1 MNDSHDLQ
9 LLFNS
14 HIPVIYIETR
24 EERRA
29 IEVLKTVRFTLG
41 RPAFRWTVT
50 EGLVN
55 LGMDVALDEALVE
68 PVNALMHIKNARE
81 AGIYIL
87 IDFHPF
93 LSDPV
98 HVRLLKDIALQHDSV
113 AKTLVFLSHEV
124 TMPEELKAY
133 SARFEMKLPDKEAIK
148 QIVRQTADKWSKQHA
163 GNKVKADKEAYKILV
178 NNLTGLTAA
187 DVRRLARKAIYDDG
201 AIASSDIPNVMK
213 AKYDLLNKDG
223 ILHFEYETEKFS
235 EIGGFNNLKEWLQK
249 REMAFSNESSILD
262 RPKGVLLLGVQGCGK
277 SLAAKAVAGGWGLPL
292 LRFDLGAMYNKYH
305 GETERNLRETL
316 KSSETMAP
324 CVLWIDEIE
333 KALSSSD
340 ADNGTSKRV
349 LGSLLTWMAE
359 NENKVFIVA
368 TANDIESL
376 PPELV
381 RKGRLDEIFFVDLTS
396 MKTRMKIFEIHLRKR
411 DEKPVHFDIALM
423 AKKAEGFSGAEI
435 EQAVVSALYS
445 AHTQDRP
452 LTDKDIFSELEMTR
466 PLSVVMKEKIDHL
479 RQWASERTVPADGYL
494 RNK

>member
-1 MNDSHDLQ
+1 MINDSHDLQ

-14 HIPVIYIETR
+14 HIPIIYIETR

-29 IEVLKTVRFTLG
+29 IEVLKSVRFSLG
-41 RPAFRWTVT
+41 RQAYRWTVT

-55 LGMDVALDEALVE
+55 LGLDMVMDEKLVE
-68 PVNALMHIKNARE
+68 PVNALMHVKDARE
-81 AGIYIL
+81 PGIYIL

-98 HVRLLKDIALQHDSV
+98 HVRLLKDIALQHDST
-113 AKTLVFLSHEV
+113 AKTLVFLSHEI

-133 SARFEMKLPDKEAIK
+133 STRFEMRLPDKKAIK
-148 QIVRQTADKWSKQHA
+148 KIVKETADHWSQQHA
-163 GNKVKADKEAYKILV
+163 GNKVKADREAYEILV

-201 AIASSDIPNVMK
+201 AIASSDIPGVMK

-235 EIGGFNNLKEWLQK
+235 DIGGFNNLKQWLEK
-249 REMAFSNESSILD
+249 REMAFTHGSSVLD
-262 RPKGVLLLGVQGCGK
+262 QPKGVLLLGVQGCGK
-277 SLAAKAVAGGWGLPL
+277 SLAAKAVAGVWGIPL

-316 KSSETMAP
+316 KSSEMMAP

-333 KALSSSD
+333 KALSNSD
-340 ADNGTSKRV
+340 SDNGTSKRV

-359 NENKVFIVA
+359 NESKVFIVA
-368 TANDIESL
+368 TANDIEAL

-381 RKGRLDEIFFVDLTS
+381 RKGRLDEIFFVDLPN
-396 MKTRMKIFEIHLRKR
+396 MKTRMKIFEIHLHKR
-411 DEKPVHFDIALM
+411 DEQPVHFDIALM
-423 AKKAEGFSGAEI
+423 AKKADGFSGAEI
-435 EQAVVSALYS
+435 EQAVVSALYT

-452 LTDKDIFSELEMTR
+452 LTDKDILAELEMTR
-466 PLSVVMKEKIDHL
+466 PLSVVMKEKIDYL
-479 RQWASERTVPADGYL
+479 RHWASERTVPAD
-494 RNK
+494 

>member
-1 MNDSHDLQ
+1 MNDSHDLE

-14 HIPVIYIETR
+14 HIPVISIETR

-29 IEVLKTVRFTLG
+29 LDMIKQVRFQLG
-41 RPAFRWTVT
+41 VTGYKWTVT

-55 LGMDVALDEALVE
+55 LGMAMTLDAELVE
-68 PVNALMHIKNARE
+68 PVKILTHIKA
-81 AGIYIL
+81 AKQPGIYIL

-93 LSDPV
+93 LNDPV
-98 HVRLLKDIALQHDSV
+98 HIRLLKDIALQHESSQ
-113 AKTLVFLSHEV
+113 KTLVFLSHQLDI
-124 TMPEELKAY
+124 PEEIKAY
-133 SARFEMKLPDKEAIK
+133 MAHFEMELPDKAAIEK
-148 QIVRQTADKWSKQHA
+148 IVRGTADKWSALHA
-163 GNKVKADKEAYKILV
+163 GNKVKANEEAYNILV
-178 NNLTGLTAA
+178 NNLSGLTAA
-187 DVRRLARKAIYDDG
+187 DVRRLASKAIFDDG
-201 AIASSDIPNVMK
+201 VIAHSDIPKVMK
-213 AKYDLLNKDG
+213 AKYNLLNKDG

-235 EIGGFNNLKEWLQK
+235 DIAGFDNLKHWLEK
-249 REMAFSNESSILD
+249 RDSAFTSEKNVLD

-277 SLAAKAVAGGWGLPL
+277 SLAAKAVAGVWGIPL
-292 LRFDLGAMYNKYH
+292 LRFDLGAMYNKFH

-316 KSSETMAP
+316 HSAEVMSP

-381 RKGRLDEIFFVDLTS
+381 RKGRLDEIFFVDLPE
-396 MKTRMKIFEIHLRKR
+396 MKTRRSIFDIHLRKR
-411 DEKPVHFDIALM
+411 GEGPQHFDIGLM

-435 EQAVVSALYS
+435 EQVIVSALYT
-445 AHTQDRP
+445 AHAHERP
-452 LTDKDIFSELEMTR
+452 LTDKDIIAELDMTR
-466 PLSVVMKEKIDHL
+466 PLSVVMKEKVDYL
-479 RQWASERTVPADGYL
+479 RQWAKGRTVPVD
-494 RNK
+494 

>member
-1 MNDSHDLQ
+1 MINDSHDLQ

-29 IEVLKTVRFTLG
+29 LDVLKSARTYLA
-41 RPAFRWTVT
+41 RPAYRWTVT

-55 LGMDVALDEALVE
+55 LGLDMELDEKLVE
-68 PVNALMHIKNARE
+68 PVNALTHIKNARE
-81 AGIYIL
+81 SGIYIL

-98 HVRLLKDIALQHDSV
+98 HVRLLKDIALQHDSLQ
-113 AKTLVFLSHEV
+113 KTLVFLSHEV

-133 SARFEMKLPDKEAIK
+133 SARFEMSLPDKEGIK
-148 QIVRQTADKWSKQHA
+148 KIVKETADKWSQQHA
-163 GNKVKADKEAYKILV
+163 GNKVKADKEAYEILV

-187 DVRRLARKAIYDDG
+187 DVRRLARKAIFDDG
-201 AIASSDIPNVMK
+201 AIADSDIPNVMK

-235 EIGGFNNLKEWLQK
+235 DIGGFNNLKQWLEK
-249 REMAFSNESSILD
+249 REMAFSNDSSVLD

-277 SLAAKAVAGGWGLPL
+277 SLAAKAVAGVWGLPL
-292 LRFDLGAMYNKYH
+292 LRFDLGAMYNKFH

-316 KSSETMAP
+316 QSSEMMAP

-340 ADNGTSKRV
+340 SDNGTSKRV

-359 NENKVFIVA
+359 NEHKVFIVA
-368 TANDIESL
+368 TANDIEAL

-381 RKGRLDEIFFVDLTS
+381 RKGRLDEIFFVDLPD

-411 DEKPVHFDIALM
+411 DEDPVHFDIAQM
-423 AKKAEGFSGAEI
+423 AKKADGFSGAEV

-452 LTDKDIFSELEMTR
+452 LTDKDIFTELDMTR
-466 PLSVVMKEKIDHL
+466 PLSIVMKEKIDYL
-479 RQWASERTVPADGYL
+479 RQWASERTVPAD
-494 RNK
+494 